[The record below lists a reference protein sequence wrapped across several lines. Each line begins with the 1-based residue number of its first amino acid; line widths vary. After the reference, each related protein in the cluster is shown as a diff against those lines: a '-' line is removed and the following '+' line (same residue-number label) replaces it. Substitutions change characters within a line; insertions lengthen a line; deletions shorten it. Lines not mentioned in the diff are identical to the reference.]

1 MCLVYVYSYCS
12 LESTILLHAAAAAA
26 ATVATAAAAEY
37 TGWFEEGWPNLF
49 RVGKTSVE
57 CSIETQ
63 VQVHRHRVDRQFQFS
78 SVKFSQSLAVADPPY
93 CGPP

>member
-1 MCLVYVYSYCS
+1 M
-12 LESTILLHAAAAAA
+12 
-26 ATVATAAAAEY
+26 ATAAVAVVAAAEY

-63 VQVHRHRVDRQFQFS
+63 VQVHRVDRQFQFS
-78 SVKFSQSLAVADPPY
+78 SVKFSQSLAADPPY

>member
-1 MCLVYVYSYCS
+1 M
-12 LESTILLHAAAAAA
+12 AAA
-26 ATVATAAAAEY
+26 ATAAVAAVAAEY

-63 VQVHRHRVDRQFQFS
+63 VQVHTVWTVSFS
-78 SVKFSQSLAVADPPY
+78 SVQ
-93 CGPP
+93 